1 MSSTGAVR
9 HGSSYKLGIRVWEV
23 KIWAHHVEMVTEDVE
38 LDEITQ
44 GELDNRINKSF
55 LGTPSI

>member
-1 MSSTGAVR
+1 MS

-38 LDEITQ
+38 LDEITH